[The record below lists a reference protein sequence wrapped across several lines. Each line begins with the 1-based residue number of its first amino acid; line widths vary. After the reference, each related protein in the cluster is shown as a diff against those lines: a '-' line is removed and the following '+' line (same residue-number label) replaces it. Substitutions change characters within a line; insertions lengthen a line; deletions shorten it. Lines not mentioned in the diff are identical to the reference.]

1 MGLFSKNDK
10 EKQEN
15 RPPAPLPNDQGGPGG
30 PSDAPPSYDQLQQI
44 HTGNEQTPQYNDN
57 RYGDNEY
64 PPEKATGPNGYP
76 EDKKGGY
83 DDYQQPP
90 QQQPQGQ
97 YFQAPPPPQNQ
108 GSGWEAPGWG
118 GNQAPP
124 QPNQQ
129 GNASMPPNAYVIPP
143 RTANIAMDDGKY
155 TRPEYQQYK
164 ARDQERM
171 AHGDFPKP
179 REAFKHGAPL
189 EPSQKAQRKGKSS
202 GGFPGS
208 SGASYYNAA
217 NR

>member
-1 MGLFSKNDK
+1 MGFFSKDDK
-10 EKQEN
+10 TLQEG
-15 RPPAPLPNDQGGPGG
+15 RPPAPLPSDQGNSGA

-44 HTGNEQTPQYNDN
+44 HTGNEEMPQYNDD
-57 RYGDNEY
+57 RYGPSDY
-64 PPEKATGPNGYP
+64 PPEKETGPNGYP
-76 EDKKGGY
+76 VDKKGGNN
-83 DDYQQPP
+83 DYQGPP
-90 QQQPQGQ
+90 PQGQ

-118 GNQAPP
+118 GNQQPP
-124 QPNQQ
+124 QAYQQ
-129 GNASMPPNAYVIPP
+129 GNSSIPPNTYVIPP
-143 RTANIAMDDGKY
+143 RTVNIATDDGRY

-189 EPSQKAQRKGKSS
+189 EPSQKAQGKSS

>member
-1 MGLFSKNDK
+1 MGLFSKDDK
-10 EKQEN
+10 KLSEN
-15 RPPAPLPNDQGGPGG
+15 RPPAPLPSDQGASGA

-44 HTGNEQTPQYNDN
+44 HTGNDETPQYNDN
-57 RYGDNEY
+57 NYGPSDY
-64 PPEKATGPNGYP
+64 PPEKQTGPNGYP
-76 EDKKGGY
+76 IDKKGDGFE
-83 DDYQQPP
+83 QPP
-90 QQQPQGQ
+90 PQQGQ

-118 GNQAPP
+118 GAPQQP
-124 QPNQQ
+124 QGYQQ

-143 RTANIAMDDGKY
+143 RTVNIATDNGQY

-164 ARDQERM
+164 ARDQQRM

-189 EPSQKAQRKGKSS
+189 EPSNKSQGKSS

-208 SGASYYNAA
+208 SGSSYYNAA